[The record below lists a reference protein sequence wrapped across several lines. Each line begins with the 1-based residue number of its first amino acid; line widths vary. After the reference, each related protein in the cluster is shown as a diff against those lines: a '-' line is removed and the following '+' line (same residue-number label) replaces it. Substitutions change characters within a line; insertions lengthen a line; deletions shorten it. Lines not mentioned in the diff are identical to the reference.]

1 MSAALRLRQATATPV
16 PKRLVRTAH
25 LVVVAVVVAIT
36 ILNALWALMDWHLH
50 DMNVYWSAGEQWRL
64 TGNPYTLVPGTTDNS
79 VYRYAPWFAALW
91 VPLTELPRL
100 LVNIGWSAILVVT
113 SFTAVW
119 PLARTGGRATFLLA
133 LLMWGIMFGMAAGG
147 NVHGLMIAWLVF
159 GAERRSG
166 PLWIALAASL
176 KVVPI
181 LYVLVYAGRGQW
193 GRAALTLLLTAALV
207 APMFLFERPPLASEF
222 GLSNSL
228 WNIAPWL
235 WLVAVPVCLAV
246 AVVVAFR
253 WNRYAWP
260 TIGAVSNL
268 VLPRLFIYDVTFL
281 LPGLA
286 ETVERA
292 RQEEREPKAA
302 RGPTDRHTI
311 DIA

>member
-1 MSAALRLRQATATPV
+1 MSGAVIGQRRLSTPAV
-16 PKRLVRTAH
+16 PNRLARYARLVVA
-25 LVVVAVVVAIT
+25 AVVIAIT

-50 DMNVYWSAGEQWRL
+50 DMNVYWTAAEQWRL
-64 TGNPYTLVPGTTDNS
+64 TGNPYTLVPGTNDNS

-91 VPLTELPRL
+91 VPLTELPRIV
-100 LVNIGWSAILVVT
+100 VNVGWSAVLIVT

-119 PLARTGGRATFLLA
+119 PLVRSGGRATFLLA

-181 LYVLVYAGRGQW
+181 LYILVYAGRGQW
-193 GRAALTLLLTAALV
+193 GRAGLTVLLTGALV
-207 APMFLFERPPLASEF
+207 APMLLFDRPSLASEF
-222 GLSNSL
+222 GVSNSL

-235 WLVAVPVCLAV
+235 WLAAVPVCLAV
-246 AVVVAFR
+246 ATYIAFR

-260 TIGAVSNL
+260 TLGAIMNL

-286 ETVERA
+286 ETIDRER
-292 RQEEREPKAA
+292 KAA
-302 RGPTDRHTI
+302 HDPTDRRAT
-311 DIA
+311 ASS